1 MAASIEIKHELRPCR
16 VTVKTK
22 TPHGS
27 KTDVM
32 NGLFHM
38 WSVEA
43 WTYSPAA
50 IGTTGGQMQKAYG
63 IVELE
68 DGSVGLYEPHQ
79 IKFLDGKAGEY
90 CWN

>member
-1 MAASIEIKHELRPCR
+1 MASIEIKHELRPCK

-22 TPHGS
+22 TPHGTQ
-27 KTDVM
+27 TDVI

-43 WTYSPAA
+43 WMYSPVM
-50 IGTTGGQMQKAYG
+50 TCQVGGQMQKTYG
-63 IVELE
+63 IVERE
-68 DGSVGLYEPHQ
+68 DGSVDLYEPQQ
-79 IKFLDGKAGEY
+79 IKFLDGKTGEY